1 MPAPVPKPRI
11 TLLPAESLEKVLS
24 AGLCGTALRPLV
36 PCEALRRARSR
47 SISSSINASIT
58 SEGRKS
64 VLGCERSSVEC
75 RADAVGEAGALFDFD
90 DTGSCGD
97 AGREY
102 GDAYC
107 AKLRFGDGGRETPSF
122 SKEGIKDA

>member
-1 MPAPVPKPRI
+1 MPTPVPRPSM

-24 AGLCGTALRPLV
+24 AGLWGTALRPLV
-36 PCEALRRARSR
+36 ACTALRRARRR
-47 SISSSINASIT
+47 SISSSISASIT

-64 VLGCERSSVEC
+64 VVGCERSSVEC
-75 RADAVGEAGALFDFD
+75 RAEEAGEAGALFDD
-90 DTGSCGD
+90 AWACGD

-107 AKLRFGDGGRETPSF
+107 AKLRFGDGGREMPCF
-122 SKEGIKDA
+122 SKEGIKGA